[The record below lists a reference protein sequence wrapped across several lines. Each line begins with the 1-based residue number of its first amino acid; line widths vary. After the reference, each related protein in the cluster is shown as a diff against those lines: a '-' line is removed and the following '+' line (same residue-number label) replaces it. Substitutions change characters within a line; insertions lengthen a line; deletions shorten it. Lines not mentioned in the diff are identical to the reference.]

1 MAKIP
6 NDVDDIQ
13 VVADYLSKHYGYT
26 ITTIVGHSRG
36 SIAGFRWM
44 CTSIDAAKVRG
55 YVNVSGRYRMEASLI
70 LYWKLGILKWHL
82 SQAYRESTVSYFV
95 PLCYSGC

>member
-13 VVADYLSKHYGYT
+13 AVVDYLAKNYGYE
-26 ITTIVGHSRG
+26 TTVIVGHSRG

-44 CTSIDAAKVRG
+44 CTSKDATKVQG
-55 YVNVSGRYRMEASLI
+55 YVNASGRYRMEASHRCVKAFTEVKYAEL
-70 LYWKLGILKWHL
+70 
-82 SQAYRESTVSYFV
+82 
-95 PLCYSGC
+95 

>member
-13 VVADYLSKHYGYT
+13 TVADYLSKHYGYT

-44 CTSIDAAKVRG
+44 CTSIDA
-55 YVNVSGRYRMEASLI
+55 ELI
-70 LYWKLGILKWHL
+70 PISRQKKSNRFLVAMSNLDKLPCHFLLY
-82 SQAYRESTVSYFV
+82 TV
-95 PLCYSGC
+95 